1 MEPNGTQWYPMVP
14 MEETAAISGT
24 LSENS
29 FGVYEGKYQ
38 SLGIHEGLM
47 ERVLDLIPFR
57 ACVDLKMNMLF
68 MAIGLHV
75 ELIMEHSSFDILDE
89 GDILK

>member
-1 MEPNGTQWYPMVP
+1 MEPNGAQWYPMVP

-57 ACVDLKMNMLF
+57 ACVDLKMNMF
-68 MAIGLHV
+68 PMDV
-75 ELIMEHSSFDILDE
+75 ELLMEHTSFNILDE
-89 GDILK
+89 GDILI